1 MLTFIVN
8 LHNHLDGLH
17 LSAPFFYKLKE
28 TGSFFQLTGK
38 LSEMGDLF
46 ERVRF
51 ELQNSNDTIAQFVFL
66 LDLPETTEDSSIFNS
81 SLAYRLAQ
89 IQCFVIC
96 KVQALGY
103 KTACNYAII
112 LDSVKRLSDE
122 VRPSSE
128 LSRQVWEFDITG
140 MIGESEKYNFLFS
153 EADLKQINETWGSPL
168 VADGILRTDIIIEE
182 LNVPPSSDDKENK
195 VRCTD
200 KDRDPKLQEI
210 AIEIKTR
217 ISSVC
222 DYVNAL
228 SEDKKKAA
236 AAFLKERGELAVL
249 FSADIFN
256 GLRDDFCSELK
267 TIQCKS
273 VLDCLLKM
281 QPSELLRKLINKN
294 MGAER
299 FTTGIKVL
307 HFPFP
312 DILLPVKQENLVKL
326 SYFILL
332 LSGDQEQSLS
342 LFLKNHQSYS
352 VKIDLEIAAITS
364 MYRRYIVYLK
374 IAAER
379 LQNEIK
385 DSLSGHIYVFDEA
398 TCVCNEVLKNVELPK
413 PERFKLLGGRD
424 AQKWVTWLTQ
434 MGQELENIKVD
445 VHDKLEK
452 CAEEMRVKGNSGKE
466 KEFQD
471 IETAVEQFKKQ
482 YDDLLKAVMKDQK
495 PDYQFNW
502 LKETLQED
510 AQIRELAARRPSV
523 GQAAYTFLVGMLCFY
538 AAYGSGATLEFDQD
552 KMGFLVIPLAILI
565 ICTLMIWGMLIFHR
579 RKLSRIVSEVY
590 KMAKSIKDKLRMF
603 FNTTKSLVQN
613 LSKLDIYR
621 KNYENAV
628 KVCKDVTIKRP
639 LLRYHSDQL
648 KKHVEMANG
657 ILNNIKSSAQDDDTV
672 DLDVII
678 HPELPVFLNAVYF
691 PFTYASNNAKTEVFS
706 GATNKDFSSPLLTG
720 LKTVEFVP
728 ANLLPRTGEIR

>member
-8 LHNHLDGLH
+8 LHDSLDGLH
-17 LSAPFFYKLKE
+17 LTAPFFYRLKG
-28 TGSFFQLTGK
+28 TGSFFQLTGT

-66 LDLPETTEDSSIFNS
+66 LDLPETNEDSSIFNS

-89 IQCFVIC
+89 IQRFIIGG
-96 KVQALGY
+96 VQELGY
-103 KTACNYAII
+103 ETACNYAII

-122 VRPSSE
+122 VRPLSE
-128 LSRQVWEFDITG
+128 LSRQVWEFDIAG
-140 MIGESEKYNFLFS
+140 MTEKPETYDFLFS

-168 VADGILRTDIIIEE
+168 EADGIRTDIIIEE
-182 LNVPPSSDDKENK
+182 LDVPPSSDDKENK
-195 VRCTD
+195 VRFTD

-210 AIEIKTR
+210 ANEIKTR

-222 DYVNAL
+222 NYVNAL
-228 SEDKKKAA
+228 SEDKKNAA
-236 AAFLKERGELAVL
+236 AAFLRERGELDVL

-256 GLRDDFCSELK
+256 GLRDSFCSELK
-267 TIQCKS
+267 NIQCKS

-312 DILLPVKQENLVKL
+312 DIPLPVKKENLVKL

-332 LSGDQEQSLS
+332 LSNDQAQNLS
-342 LFLKNHQSYS
+342 VFLRQHQSYS
-352 VKIDLEIAAITS
+352 VKIELEIAAITS
-364 MYRRYIVYLK
+364 MYNRYIVHLE

-379 LQNEIK
+379 LRNEIK
-385 DSLSGHIYVFDEA
+385 DSLSGHIYVFDDT
-398 TCVCNEVLKNVELPK
+398 TCVCNAVLKNVELPK

-434 MGQELENIKVD
+434 MGEELENIKVD

-471 IETAVEQFKKQ
+471 IETAVKQFKKQ

-538 AAYGSGATLEFDQD
+538 AAYGSGATLKFDQD

-565 ICTLMIWGMLIFHR
+565 ICILMIWGILIFHR
-579 RKLSRIVSEVY
+579 RKLSKIVSEVY

-603 FNTTKSLVQN
+603 FNTSKSLVQN

-628 KVCKDVTIKRP
+628 KVCKDVTIKR
-639 LLRYHSDQL
+639 LLLSYHSDQL
-648 KKHVEMANG
+648 TKHMTMAKG
-657 ILNNIKSSAQDDDTV
+657 ILDNIKSSAQDDDTV

-678 HPELPVFLNAVYF
+678 RSELPVFLNAVYF
-691 PFTYASNNAKTEVFS
+691 PFMYASNNAKTEVFS
-706 GATNKDFSSPLLTG
+706 GATNGDFSSPLLTG
-720 LKTVEFVP
+720 LKMVEFVP